1 MRRYELTDE
10 QWAKIEDLFPSN
22 EGKQGTPWNNHRQ
35 TLNGMF
41 WILCS
46 GAPWRDLPK
55 RYGKWKSVYDR
66 FRLYRIEGMFD
77 RILARL
83 QLELNEKGL
92 IDYELWEVDSTTVR
106 AHKSA
111 AGASESGAKKG
122 MITHRMNLTTTP

>member
-10 QWAKIEDLFPSN
+10 QWEKIRDLFPSN
-22 EGKQGTPWNNHRQ
+22 EGRRGTPWNDHRQ

-46 GAPWRDLPK
+46 GAPWRDLPE
-55 RYGKWKSVYDR
+55 RYGKWGSVYDR
-66 FRLYRIEGMFD
+66 FRRYRTEGMFD

-83 QLELNEKGL
+83 QLELNEEGL
-92 IDYELWEVDSTTVR
+92 IDYHLWEVDSTTVR

-111 AGASESGAKKG
+111 AGASALGAKKG
-122 MITHRMNLTTTP
+122 IVSSPENRLIMH